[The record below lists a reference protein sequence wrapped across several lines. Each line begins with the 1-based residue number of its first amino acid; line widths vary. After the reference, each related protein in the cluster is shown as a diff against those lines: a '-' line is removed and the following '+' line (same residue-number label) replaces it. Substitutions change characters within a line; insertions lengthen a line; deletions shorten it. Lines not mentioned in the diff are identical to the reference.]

1 MDFYTITIHDQIM
14 DVEESGL
21 DNGIL
26 FIFRLTEGTDTLLK
40 EDISPEV
47 ILPTQEEIF
56 NFGQKFN
63 TLLVGQE
70 TIKHLNVLFNMV

>member
-1 MDFYTITIHDQIM
+1 MDYYTIILHDQIM

-26 FIFRLTEGTDTLLK
+26 FVFRLTEGTEMLQK

-47 ILPTQEEIF
+47 ILPTQEEILL
-56 NFGQKFN
+56 FGLKFN
-63 TLLVGQE
+63 TLVVGQE